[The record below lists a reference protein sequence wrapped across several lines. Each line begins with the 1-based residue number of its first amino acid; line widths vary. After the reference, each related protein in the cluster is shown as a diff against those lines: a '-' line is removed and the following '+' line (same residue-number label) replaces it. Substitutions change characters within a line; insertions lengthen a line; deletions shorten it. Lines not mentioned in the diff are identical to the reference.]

1 MEALRSSA
9 TSITVYQSTRRNDR
23 RLETSSASLPG
34 PQIAHSIPFVLTVR
48 SLKHC
53 WHFHRKLKNVHS
65 EMHTHEEKSRKDGVT
80 NLEQNAQYFVAG
92 HGPMYP
98 LTEHCGILLPAKAI
112 RVNSSLCT
120 SWGIRGRKGK
130 PLLITDLSPTWR
142 WVITLAIQPSYP
154 EKRDPGTHW
163 VGLSWYRRFG
173 EEARTSL
180 VPARN
185 LGTIPQQS
193 SRRPVITLIRLLRL
207 HNLQAYQYHY
217 SVRRHDW
224 NP

>member
-1 MEALRSSA
+1 
-9 TSITVYQSTRRNDR
+9 
-23 RLETSSASLPG
+23 
-34 PQIAHSIPFVLTVR
+34 
-48 SLKHC
+48 
-53 WHFHRKLKNVHS
+53 
-65 EMHTHEEKSRKDGVT
+65 
-80 NLEQNAQYFVAG
+80 
-92 HGPMYP
+92 MYP

-112 RVNSSLCT
+112 CVNSSLCT

-193 SRRPVITLIRLLRL
+193 SQPQASYNADQATPAPQSAGLPIPLLSSQARLESIVCSHARSAFLLCFNTFRRIPLWFCKIINEHFL
-207 HNLQAYQYHY
+207 
-217 SVRRHDW
+217 S
-224 NP
+224 NPSH